1 MTKLVQQ
8 PSSSSGAADQPFPE
22 VSEPCG
28 DDHSQSSQTS
38 STSSKGATMPTSK
51 QRPPQQHQP
60 PSFRRTSTRLTS
72 IRNDSLSSSSSSASS
87 SSSSSLSSAA
97 DLESGPDIKLPASED
112 CFKVPSTTPGT
123 PSCEDQHESG
133 VVCRLPLDRLQAILG
148 ALNILKSPAESESG
162 TSTSPSPT
170 YKLLCLYCDRTFASQ
185 TLMAKHTD
193 RVHRIPKDRRSS
205 SRVVPAV
212 NDGAFP
218 NCSYCSKG
226 KILNLASEDL
236 SQLFKHLVDQ
246 HSDRYFAC
254 ERCAL
259 RFPSDESRDAHMES
273 LHQPAT
279 STPETRTR
287 PKSKAALK
295 SFNLNKT
302 KNCDIITTPLTIQ
315 VDFDTE
321 AIKNLTIENIEEV
334 DSLSA
339 VLGMVNNSSNR
350 LRSSGR
356 TSARSVTA
364 PSGSSK
370 SKVLKKSDKMLMR
383 TTEPTLYRLGI
394 AQHRTARQGR
404 RGASTKNRRKAPA
417 DSASCSSSLSGTSS
431 SQPDNHYNKI
441 TKLKTIRSTLNNP
454 SGTSETDFVVSRGG
468 KNDIVSTYDDDFY
481 ENVNA
486 NVRQN
491 LSCHLDGKLEASTPN
506 APSPMSPITSA
517 PAIRSIV
524 VKSPQEAESKI
535 HEATNLPAMTVFP
548 TLLTIE
554 QFGTDLLPLT
564 KIKKPITKN
573 SWKWKWDF
581 VKKYKYVNENGK
593 IVKKVKQPVLGQRD
607 LSKLDM
613 WTQLTMR
620 TKHELIRNCR
630 NICNPSSYISDVGD
644 SLRQEQ
650 RKQVDELNRILD
662 SRLLPQIN
670 LEQHD
675 QSIIKL
681 EAELSEEGEE
691 YSDQYLLE
699 NQHSNTIDE
708 EFISTLQL
716 LRLAD
721 SSNRKQVVLS
731 GEWARPRCYICY
743 CCGDKFNS
751 LKQMEE
757 HKTFRHPYVY
767 STYYEIVGR
776 ELIEKQL
783 FKHFFIPLSAL
794 TMHRIHYSRL
804 SSYLPTFERRFP
816 PIRQPSSESTATITE
831 IKSEDSSSNEATS
844 FSTTTSSSSILSISA
859 NTATSSGSSMSSRSA
874 LDALLSAGND
884 YTTSFTNYPAES
896 LPVRCSK
903 CDKECVNTL
912 VLYAHIL
919 NCTND
924 YIWLQAKKRMKYRRA
939 NRRRKGCNR
948 AALAA
953 RKAQI
958 SQAAAVEKSET
969 ASNHSGG
976 DADSSSSGSTAGSDA
991 KKKSK
996 SSPPRPKENDS
1007 DIVRRLTANLPA
1019 KRISRQILQVPKQIR
1034 KRPQISIVKGGK
1046 KQVASMAPSKAGVPR
1061 GASAIA
1067 LSKLRS
1073 GKIAAVSSSSKKLP
1087 IKVKPKPKIVV
1098 KEEEGIQ
1105 TEGTVGD
1112 EDKNVK
1118 EEKNTDT
1125 KDGLEKELERV
1136 GEKKEDKSEKQKG
1149 PVVKKTKKLVPHARK
1164 LPVRGNAFAN
1174 RIMPWKSPF
1183 RAGAASKKLPKK
1195 VKTKPKTV
1203 VEEKQE
1209 IQAEGTENKNV
1220 KEEENADA
1228 VDGLEKELE
1237 QVAETKEDKSEEQK
1251 IPEVKK
1257 TKNMVVSRGRKLPVR
1272 GNAFADRLM
1281 PWKGPFRVGASS
1293 KKPPKKVKTLPNT
1306 GVQKEGGTQ
1315 AEGTVSGGN
1324 KNVKEEQNTDAIDG
1338 LEEKSEP
1345 AKEKNENKSDEQHI
1359 PVVKKTKKVVI
1370 PRGRKLP
1377 VPWKGPFRK
1386 GASGNS
1392 RTLRSGIV
1400 KVTPSGGARKVKAKM
1415 DTPIK
1420 KKSIKEECKVKKPES
1435 SVSEKV
1441 SSPKRKGS
1449 KSPKEVTVE
1458 KAKGKVIEKKIDQ
1471 KVEVDGK
1478 VSEESNHKQ
1487 KQTDEKDRDKTN
1499 VKINGKENS
1508 VDEEVP
1514 TESSTNRSSHVVE
1527 QESPAQNATKIEETT
1542 PLKESESNKYKEHSA
1557 KATEETP
1564 DQPIM
1569 SQPVT
1574 PVKSPSQCSQPPS
1587 APTTPSCA
1595 SNHQANKRKPKKLN
1609 DCIAM
1614 LTSKLSEK
1622 IGVDFFNQ
1630 AIAKNVGPKTTA
1642 PSVETRASKQL
1653 LLPTSNMLPLHP
1665 PTITAMPLQINPPQL
1680 APLPLVM
1687 NTRRS
1692 SSSSQ
1697 PPPMLSPVSPI
1708 VTPMEEISD
1717 EPLNLS
1723 KNSPIGRSIPPRS
1736 RDVFQKPTHNMSP
1749 PPQSPTA
1756 LHSPHQHPGS
1766 IRHPSPQPPHQQQ
1779 QPGPSTPNRN
1789 LPSIKLP
1796 PGLIIERVEYKSR
1809 PVISKEAP
1817 SVTIVARRQPPPSME
1832 GRSTMQ
1838 PVTIETPPSPQP
1850 PSRRQSI
1857 HQQPHH
1863 QQHQQQLYGDPRKIT
1878 APTHQQQQQLPSP
1891 KQTQAPSPQQQ
1902 HQLPLFPLQSAHQP
1916 TSTPSIASTLR
1927 QERPLENRISVTITE
1942 AKSPVAK
1949 QPPVTLNIPERLPVI
1964 DRTPPT
1970 AVNPSPLIIPSV
1982 PIPVQT
1988 QSSGSGSSKRSRR
2001 KSVYVAPNPIS
2012 ESPTPAPVPQ
2022 IPQVVPPAPVVAP
2035 PFLPGPFP
2043 LFPHSLLA
2051 GPPLGLDLQRLAAV
2065 GLPPHLKPPA
2075 IPPLTVPAAPAT
2087 AAAVSTPAAAAAAA
2101 FLEKIF
2107 LPNRDVIV
2115 KQIENAAAAAAAAAQ
2130 SSPPARIS
2138 PSKTS
2143 SDSNTA
2149 VREKPKI
2156 QPTLEKEQTIITPC
2170 ATPPAATVPVE
2181 KKSRSRAK
2189 SSKAKAQSVIVPPTV
2204 TTKEVVPSPEVIEPP
2219 PHPAETTEAK
2229 SSIPTEASV
2238 STPTL
2243 ESNVESTVATP
2254 PEKQSNRKKTPP
2266 RYEPAPKTTEISVEK
2281 TIPLESPAE
2290 SQTDPK
2296 PLDTDLESKDPPKC
2310 SSTPPPTT
2318 ANSGKIVRKRRKNE
2332 LAAILSDQL
2341 LESFKEVDQNALQ
2354 DLKMMHD
2361 MSCEKPD
2368 IKFSLEQ
2375 IPQLAK
2381 RKVNIRHPDLL
2392 ARQSPVIGGKKTPA
2406 KKGVAK
2412 DQSVKEHMTDEDQEI
2427 VKAGNEEEEK
2437 DTPGI
2442 ETEFVDEQPL
2452 LEDTDKVGQ
2461 SIVPVVED
2469 VQMSTSKKTAQKKT
2483 QEKTFTATQDEPSDT
2498 KDIPQEMPSV
2508 PPPQV
2513 IKKAPPNRRTRK
2525 LSIDIERIAGLDRKG
2540 RQNMKS
2546 KYSKELEG
2554 LDIAERLE
2562 VVAPV
2567 QKKSKGK
2574 ANKKQEVTKS
2584 SSQES
2589 PQIQMAK
2596 EDDKMQPSETA
2607 LEKPVE
2613 ERSVPET
2620 VAQESTASSSRKKS
2634 QTKSRSKTP
2643 FPFPKEK
2650 PTKKTDLDRLKESL
2664 NIETPTMKPVMEKKK
2679 QEEVVQELSKDS
2691 ETISMPSEPS
2701 SQKKSAKRK
2710 SGKGDSEEP
2719 VVDPVKVPNKKKK
2732 DAAEEPEPGLLQET
2746 IMKTPTKRSKTP
2758 APVEETSPKTSAARR
2773 SKTPASPLVETP
2785 TKSPA
2790 KRSKTPAPTED
2801 ISAKTTSKRSK
2812 TPAPTEVKQRS
2823 PSPVATPKK
2832 AKTPTPP
2839 KRIMQR
2845 RSSVFVDRNLA
2856 QYLEERDA
2864 EQELLSHSSFKDDLI
2879 LTSRRGTRSQGTVD
2893 LDLVQSFAEAAM
2905 KPRDPRRRSAA
2916 AVAAA
2921 AASAKRAEEERKVAD
2936 EERKRIE
2943 AEKRRVWE
2951 EEKRKYEE
2959 AEENKKVAEAAV
2971 RPTAPLRRISARR
2984 ASLFIASPPEIEEPK
2999 APEENIA
3006 EISKATKRQY
3016 RRRASVYQPMSFLDE
3031 EEQMEKQTAEEKK
3044 TKTPLR
3050 SKTPGPGGIWDQDI
3064 KSVGRRR
3071 NQSSVFNGTPEPTIE
3086 SLLEPLTVPTTGTK
3100 RRTKNSQLAENLS
3113 KLFNIEEEIQMID
3126 RSKRKPRKSNTPVAF
3141 ESLTSAPVS
3150 STPIKEI
3157 KEDAVAPKVSPIVME
3172 PKKIDELV
3180 KVVEKEVAKASIAP
3194 KPRES
3199 LSFSNDDEDETPKL
3213 NKLVEDII
3221 NKSES
3226 ESDSDDDNMSLAC
3239 FVRREESFL
3248 KPSQHQSQES
3258 FEGMAEDESNSAMDD
3273 DMSVTTEVT
3282 SFGGSIRKRKRRKS
3296 ICVTKCRRPKPPVD
3310 DSKPVVTF
3318 NCDLCKKVFKK
3329 QDAFNKHRM
3338 TLSHIAKLSEQEYL
3352 EAQQKERDAA
3362 TAETTTVECPVQHSS
3377 PAQIATSVA
3386 GSSPPKEFDKDGPM
3400 KALSQEEKLF
3410 YECCS
3415 MLKESNADNEN
3426 LNLTVSL
3433 KSDEMTPGM
3442 VCDQVPSAKASVA
3455 FPNPFA
3461 GLPEQD
3467 KATDGCFNMGDSFPS
3482 FQDVSES
3489 ENYIQ
3494 TINQRYADKN
3504 LSDPF
3509 TKLTAVGISQ
3519 HMENDGNL
3527 SPQNSTKSTSSQASV
3542 FSQKTIKTKGA
3553 LKGYDNFKVSI
3564 PMSGIQVAKESNK
3577 LDTLADVA
3585 LCGDIPKEFDLKD
3598 SEEEKEDELS
3608 GRIPEVSTSTTPLN
3622 QKSAKSEGSPK
3633 NGLQGTGKRAPAK
3646 KDTQGNKLGFRAKK
3660 KGNATPTKATAAAAS
3675 TSSRRSTARGKKT
3688 TNTAVA
3694 KTPARNT
3701 KPDPDDVY
3709 AFQDSPP
3716 EEAET
3721 LLSYSSKKTSTSTSS
3736 PAIVNKSVVDLQ
3748 TGDQGEDSQLSSLSF
3763 SDRDD
3768 FVYGTNTLSE
3778 EDEDDKSSSYSS
3790 SQTTPK
3796 KPVKADVQKK
3806 SLIMGRIFKKA
3817 KDKLKEEPV
3826 VKKGTTAAGEQSKPV
3841 AKDFDKLFDTLKK
3854 SEVEEK
3860 PEEKD
3865 TSTEADQSSEIMDSQ
3880 LLDEDEE
3887 DEKGNR
3893 NLRRR
3898 STQKKLTETWDS
3910 DEYEDFNVKNAVN
3923 LIAKK
3928 DGKSVTNKNPSKEE
3942 NVLEEK
3948 DVSQTENKSDETPL
3962 KAMNLSSKEP
3972 ITTKGKTVGE
3982 KKPLVTDET
3991 IRQVM
3996 ESVIMEV
4003 TMNKNNRV
4011 RDTKRRGKTRPSK
4024 TATSDSSRED
4034 ENLPEKDSSVE
4045 NIGSLDDHVLESSVM
4060 ISSRTITTK
4069 FKQKLNSTQ
4078 SGKQK
4083 DESKQKLAEQPEK
4096 TTQEEPKKSTTPKTV
4111 NNNNQKTKVAAKA
4124 KEQRKDAPEV
4134 KGATNNS
4141 KLKQRKGPPK
4151 KMKNVAYD
4159 PDSDFEDNIKC
4170 KKVKKKLLESDIEAN
4185 LKIEQLNAQLSD
4197 SILMPAP
4204 RRKRNAAET
4213 LYFWSSS
4220 SEEDDLEQDFVEVSS
4235 NKSGSAAGSKKK
4247 KGGGASKAKQPTA
4260 QQSKTQQKQQR
4271 HQQQQQQQQQQH
4283 QQQQQQQKQLDSQS
4297 IMEGGDDTSS
4307 SSEHMQQHGWIVGDS
4322 HKKLVTLLAHA
4333 KGKQDN
4339 RPVKATGNRRKYRK

>member
-1 MTKLVQQ
+1 MTKLVHQH
-8 PSSSSGAADQPFPE
+8 SSSSGAADQPLPE
-22 VSEPCG
+22 VSEQCG
-28 DDHSQSSQTS
+28 DDQEGQSPQAS
-38 STSSKGATMPTSK
+38 STPSKGSSTTPTSK
-51 QRPPQQHQP
+51 QRHQA
-60 PSFRRTSTRLTS
+60 SSSNRRTSTRLTS
-72 IRNDSLSSSSSSASS
+72 IRNDSFSSASSS

-97 DLESGPDIKLPASED
+97 DLESGPDVKPLPSGED
-112 CFKVPSTTPGT
+112 CFKVPSVAPGT
-123 PSCEDQHESG
+123 PCEEHQEPAG
-133 VVCRLPLDRLQAILG
+133 VICRLPLDRLQAILG
-148 ALNILKSPAESESG
+148 ALNILKSPADSESG

-205 SRVVPAV
+205 SRVVPTI

-218 NCSYCSKG
+218 SCSYCNKG
-226 KILNLASEDL
+226 KVLNPASEDL

-254 ERCAL
+254 EACAV
-259 RFPSDESRDAHMES
+259 RFPTDESRDAHMEAT
-273 LHQPAT
+273 HQPPTA

-295 SFNLNKT
+295 SFNLNKSII
-302 KNCDIITTPLTIQ
+302 NSCDIITTPLTVQ

-321 AIKNLTIENIEEV
+321 AIKNLTIENADAV

-339 VLGMVNNSSNR
+339 ALGMAGNSSSSTR

-356 TSARSVTA
+356 TSARSGTSA
-364 PSGSSK
+364 PPGSDK
-370 SKVLKKSDKMLMR
+370 SKVFKKSDKMLMR
-383 TTEPTLYRLGI
+383 SSGPTLSRLGI
-394 AQHRTARQGR
+394 AQHRTPRQGR
-404 RGASTKNRRKAPA
+404 RAASAKNRRKITT

-468 KNDIVSTYDDDFY
+468 KNDIVSTYDEDFY
-481 ENVNA
+481 ETVNA

-491 LSCHLDGKLEASTPN
+491 LRCHLDGKLEASDPN
-506 APSPMSPITSA
+506 APSPISPVPAAI
-517 PAIRSIV
+517 PAIRSTV
-524 VKSPQEAESKI
+524 VKSPHQNESKI

-564 KIKKPITKN
+564 KMKKKPITKN

-593 IVKKVKQPVLGQRD
+593 IVKKIKQPTLGLRD

-620 TKHELIRNCR
+620 TKHEVIRNCR
-630 NICNPSSYISDVGD
+630 NLCDPGSYISAVGD

-650 RKQVDELNRILD
+650 RKQVEELNHILD

-681 EAELSEEGEE
+681 EAVEPLEEGAE
-691 YSDQYLLE
+691 YSDQYSE
-699 NQHSNTIDE
+699 QQESNTIDE
-708 EFISTLQL
+708 DFISGLQL

-721 SSNRKQVVLS
+721 TNRRQQVVLS

-804 SSYLPTFERRFP
+804 SSYPAGFDRHRFP

-844 FSTTTSSSSILSISA
+844 FSTSTASSSSLMSVSV
-859 NTATSSGSSMSSRSA
+859 NTASSSTSSMSSRSA
-874 LDALLSAGND
+874 LDALLAAGD
-884 YTTSFTNYPAES
+884 DFTTSFTNYPPES
-896 LPVRCSK
+896 SPARCSK
-903 CDKECVNTL
+903 CSKECVNTL

-953 RKAQI
+953 RKAQHA
-958 SQAAAVEKSET
+958 SAQASGGAVEKSET

-976 DADSSSSGSTAGSDA
+976 DADSSSSSSSDA
-991 KKKSK
+991 KKKPK
-996 SSPPRPKENDS
+996 SPPRPKEKDS

-1034 KRPQISIVKGGK
+1034 KRPQQIGLVKGGGK
-1046 KQVASMAPSKAGVPR
+1046 KQVVSTLAPSKAGVPR
-1061 GASAIA
+1061 GATAMA

-1073 GKIAAVSSSSKKLP
+1073 GKIAVMPSSIKKLP
-1087 IKVKPKPKIVV
+1087 VKIKPKPKPVV
-1098 KEEEGIQ
+1098 KEEV
-1105 TEGTVGD
+1105 TVDVESDGK
-1112 EDKNVK
+1112 KNEKIK
-1118 EEKNTDT
+1118 EEKEEDT
-1125 KDGLEKELERV
+1125 KEEHEQKEGDV
-1136 GEKKEDKSEKQKG
+1136 GEKKEDKLKEQKASI
-1149 PVVKKTKKLVPHARK
+1149 VKKKMVVPRGRI
-1164 LPVRGNAFAN
+1164 LPVRGNAFVN
-1174 RIMPWKSPF
+1174 RTQWK
-1183 RAGAASKKLPKK
+1183 GKK
-1195 VKTKPKTV
+1195 V
-1203 VEEKQE
+1203 
-1209 IQAEGTENKNV
+1209 
-1220 KEEENADA
+1220 
-1228 VDGLEKELE
+1228 L
-1237 QVAETKEDKSEEQK
+1237 
-1251 IPEVKK
+1251 
-1257 TKNMVVSRGRKLPVR
+1257 
-1272 GNAFADRLM
+1272 
-1281 PWKGPFRVGASS
+1281 
-1293 KKPPKKVKTLPNT
+1293 
-1306 GVQKEGGTQ
+1306 
-1315 AEGTVSGGN
+1315 
-1324 KNVKEEQNTDAIDG
+1324 
-1338 LEEKSEP
+1338 
-1345 AKEKNENKSDEQHI
+1345 
-1359 PVVKKTKKVVI
+1359 
-1370 PRGRKLP
+1370 
-1377 VPWKGPFRK
+1377 PFRK
-1386 GASGNS
+1386 GGLSGNG

-1400 KVTPSGGARKVKAKM
+1400 KVSPTVGARKIKAKSV
-1415 DTPIK
+1415 TPTK
-1420 KKSIKEECKVKKPES
+1420 KEVTEKDNKEKEPSSPANVKKN
-1435 SVSEKV
+1435 
-1441 SSPKRKGS
+1441 SPKRKGS
-1449 KSPKEVTVE
+1449 KSPMEVPGKEVKSDLGEVCEKRDEQKEEDTEKMEEVGSKNPEGIVE
-1458 KAKGKVIEKKIDQ
+1458 EGQGKNDEGIEEKGNPVDKEVPIESSNDAGSHIVEEEPHEPVEERSPLKEVELMKDNVMTPKASQ
-1471 KVEVDGK
+1471 TL
-1478 VSEESNHKQ
+1478 SEESPNQ
-1487 KQTDEKDRDKTN
+1487 SI
-1499 VKINGKENS
+1499 VS
-1508 VDEEVP
+1508 
-1514 TESSTNRSSHVVE
+1514 
-1527 QESPAQNATKIEETT
+1527 
-1542 PLKESESNKYKEHSA
+1542 
-1557 KATEETP
+1557 
-1564 DQPIM
+1564 QPI
-1569 SQPVT
+1569 T
-1574 PVKSPSQCSQPPS
+1574 PVKSPSLNSQS
-1587 APTTPSCA
+1587 ASTPTTPSCGVGNQQ
-1595 SNHQANKRKPKKLN
+1595 SNKRKQKKLN

-1630 AIAKNVGPKTTA
+1630 AIAKTVGPKTTA
-1642 PSVETRASKQL
+1642 PSVETRASSKQL
-1653 LLPTSNMLPLHP
+1653 LLPINNLVPLHP
-1665 PTITAMPLQINPPQL
+1665 PTITAMPLQITPPQS

-1687 NTRRS
+1687 NNRRS
-1692 SSSSQ
+1692 SVSSQ
-1697 PPPMLSPVSPI
+1697 PPAMLSPVSPI

-1723 KNSPIGRSIPPRS
+1723 KNSPIGRSAPPRS
-1736 RDVFQKPTHNMSP
+1736 RDVYQKPPQHLSP
-1749 PPQSPTA
+1749 PPPSPTA
-1756 LHSPHQHPGS
+1756 LHSPHQHPGLL
-1766 IRHPSPQPPHQQQ
+1766 RLPSPQPQHHQHQSSQ

-1817 SVTIVARRQPPPSME
+1817 SVTIVARRQPPPSMD

-1838 PVTIETPPSPQP
+1838 STPTEPPLPPSPQP
-1850 PSRRQSI
+1850 MTRRQSI
-1857 HQQPHH
+1857 
-1863 QQHQQQLYGDPRKIT
+1863 HQQQLYGDPRKIT
-1878 APTHQQQQQLPSP
+1878 PPMHPQQQQQQQQQQQLPSP
-1891 KQTQAPSPQQQ
+1891 KQPQQIQ
-1902 HQLPLFPLQSAHQP
+1902 PQSAP
-1916 TSTPSIASTLR
+1916 PPTPSIASTLR

-1942 AKSPVAK
+1942 ANKDRHHSPVAK
-1949 QPPVTLNIPERLPVI
+1949 QPPITLNIPERLPVI
-1964 DRTPPT
+1964 DRAPPT
-1970 AVNPSPLIIPSV
+1970 SVMNPTPLIIPSV
-1982 PIPVQT
+1982 PIPVST

-2001 KSVYVAPNPIS
+2001 KSVFVAPTPVS
-2012 ESPTPAPVPQ
+2012 ESPPAPVAQLAP
-2022 IPQVVPPAPVVAP
+2022 VPPAPVVGP

-2075 IPPLTVPAAPAT
+2075 IPPLTVPAPPA
-2087 AAAVSTPAAAAAAA
+2087 PAAAAAAA

-2115 KQIENAAAAAAAAAQ
+2115 KQIESAAAAAAAAAAAQ
-2130 SSPPARIS
+2130 SVPPVPIS
-2138 PSKTS
+2138 PSKS
-2143 SDSNTA
+2143 APEVAPSLQLQP
-2149 VREKPKI
+2149 PK
-2156 QPTLEKEQTIITPC
+2156 EVTPST
-2170 ATPPAATVPVE
+2170 TPAPVE
-2181 KKSRSRAK
+2181 KKSRSRAR
-2189 SSKAKAQSVIVPPTV
+2189 SSKAKTQSVIVSSSNATPLVLPG
-2204 TTKEVVPSPEVIEPP
+2204 PEVLPSQALPVEVPQP
-2219 PHPAETTEAK
+2219 KT
-2229 SSIPTEASV
+2229 SV
-2238 STPTL
+2238 P
-2243 ESNVESTVATP
+2243 VESLLIPAPVPIEQPQIDP
-2254 PEKQSNRKKTPP
+2254 PLEPAPSKKKTPP
-2266 RYEPAPKTTEISVEK
+2266 RKESTPKPTEKLDSS
-2281 TIPLESPAE
+2281 TIPIEPSAVDSQIDPKSQDHELEAE
-2290 SQTDPK
+2290 EPSKSSQTPT
-2296 PLDTDLESKDPPKC
+2296 PAGN
-2310 SSTPPPTT
+2310 SSAKT
-2318 ANSGKIVRKRRKNE
+2318 VRKRRKNE

-2392 ARQSPVIGGKKTPA
+2392 TPATRQSPVAVGKKTPV
-2406 KKGVAK
+2406 KKVTK
-2412 DQSVKEHMTDEDQEI
+2412 DQSGKDQTTDEVQEDE
-2427 VKAGNEEEEK
+2427 KPNENDETKEVEAAEKEESAQNIP
-2437 DTPGI
+2437 T
-2442 ETEFVDEQPL
+2442 DE
-2452 LEDTDKVGQ
+2452 TDKVEHRPE
-2461 SIVPVVED
+2461 PVIED
-2469 VQMSTSKKTAQKKT
+2469 ISKPTSKKNAKKASEKLSKKVEDKDAKQVEVQ
-2483 QEKTFTATQDEPSDT
+2483 QEKPGTPAVQPA
-2498 KDIPQEMPSV
+2498 
-2508 PPPQV
+2508 
-2513 IKKAPPNRRTRK
+2513 KKAPPNRRTRK

-2540 RQNMKS
+2540 RQNLKA
-2546 KYSKELEG
+2546 KYSKELES
-2554 LDIAERLE
+2554 LDIAERLNE
-2562 VVAPV
+2562 SPV
-2567 QKKSKGK
+2567 QKKTKGK
-2574 ANKKQEVTKS
+2574 ASKKGEIVQTDGEVAK
-2584 SSQES
+2584 
-2589 PQIQMAK
+2589 K
-2596 EDDKMQPSETA
+2596 EDEKIAEADKQPEKSVQPS
-2607 LEKPVE
+2607 VE
-2613 ERSVPET
+2613 EAVP
-2620 VAQESTASSSRKKS
+2620 ASSKKKS
-2634 QTKSRSKTP
+2634 PPKSRSKTP
-2643 FPFPKEK
+2643 FPFPKEG
-2650 PTKKTDLDRLKESL
+2650 PVEKTDLDRLKESL
-2664 NIETPTMKPVMEKKK
+2664 NIETATKKSATSKKK
-2679 QEEVVQELSKDS
+2679 QLVPVQDPQNVEAELASP
-2691 ETISMPSEPS
+2691 TPEPTT
-2701 SQKKSAKRK
+2701 QKKSSKRK
-2710 SGKGDSEEP
+2710 SGKADKDEAAVEP
-2719 VVDPVKVPNKKKK
+2719 ENVSNKKKK
-2732 DAAEEPEPGLLQET
+2732 ETSEESEFVQAKVESPPKSATVKTSAKRTKTPAPVEESPQKSPAKQRKTPAPMEESPPKSPAKHSKTSTVVQEQRPKSPDKQNKAPVEET
-2746 IMKTPTKRSKTP
+2746 LIKTPTKRSKTP
-2758 APVEETSPKTSAARR
+2758 APKEEI
-2773 SKTPASPLVETP
+2773 VV
-2785 TKSPA
+2785 KSPA
-2790 KRSKTPAPTED
+2790 KRSKTPAPAEE
-2801 ISAKTTSKRSK
+2801 K
-2812 TPAPTEVKQRS
+2812 PRS
-2823 PSPVATPKK
+2823 PSPVITPKK

-2839 KRIMQR
+2839 KRIMAR

-2879 LTSRRGTRSQGTVD
+2879 LTSRRGTRSQGTVH
-2893 LDLVQSFAEAAM
+2893 LELVQSFAEAAM

-2921 AASAKRAEEERKVAD
+2921 AASAKRAEEERKAAE
-2936 EERKRIE
+2936 EERKRMEE
-2943 AEKRRVWE
+2943 ANRRRWE

-2959 AEENKKVAEAAV
+2959 EEERKKREAEQAK
-2971 RPTAPLRRISARR
+2971 PAPVLRRISARR
-2984 ASLFIASPPEIEEPK
+2984 ASLFIAPPVEIEEPK
-2999 APEENIA
+2999 VPEENIA

-3031 EEQMEKQTAEEKK
+3031 EEQMEKQKQEEQKAK
-3044 TKTPLR
+3044 TQSR
-3050 SKTPGPGGIWDQDI
+3050 SKTPGPGGVWDQDI
-3064 KSVGRRR
+3064 KTVGRRR
-3071 NQSSVFNGTPEPTIE
+3071 NQSVFNGTPEPTIE
-3086 SLLEPLTVPTTGTK
+3086 SLLEPLSLPTSGTK

-3141 ESLTSAPVS
+3141 ESPASVLVS
-3150 STPIKEI
+3150 STPVKEA
-3157 KEDAVAPKVSPIVME
+3157 KDSPVAPKESPIVVE

-3199 LSFSNDDEDETPKL
+3199 LSFSNDDEDDTPKL

-3248 KPSQHQSQES
+3248 KPNQHQSQES
-3258 FEGMAEDESNSAMDD
+3258 LEENAEDESNSAMDD

-3282 SFGGSIRKRKRRKS
+3282 TFGGSIRKRKRRKS
-3296 ICVTKCRRPKPPVD
+3296 ICVTKSRRPKPPVD

-3352 EAQQKERDAA
+3352 EAQQKERNAAA
-3362 TAETTTVECPVQHSS
+3362 TTAPISERVQ
-3377 PAQIATSVA
+3377 AQAAAHPNTGA
-3386 GSSPPKEFDKDGPM
+3386 SPPKEFDKDGPM
-3400 KALSQEEKLF
+3400 KVLSQEEKLF

-3433 KSDEMTPGM
+3433 KSDEMAPGI
-3442 VCDQVPSAKASVA
+3442 VCEQIPTAKASVA
-3455 FPNPFA
+3455 FPNPFS
-3461 GLPEQD
+3461 GIPEQD
-3467 KATDGCFNMGDSFPS
+3467 KASDGCFNMGDSFPS

-3504 LSDPF
+3504 LADPF
-3509 TKLTAVGISQ
+3509 TKLSAADITQQA
-3519 HMENDGNL
+3519 ENDGNL

-3564 PMSGIQVAKESNK
+3564 PVAGTMQTSKESK

-3585 LCGDIPKEFDLKD
+3585 LCGDIPQVFDFKD
-3598 SEEEKEDELS
+3598 SEEEKEAELS
-3608 GRIPEVSTSTTPLN
+3608 GRIPEVSTSTP
-3622 QKSAKSEGSPK
+3622 QKATKGEGSPK
-3633 NGLQGTGKRAPAK
+3633 NGLQASGKRTPAK
-3646 KDTQGNKLGFRAKK
+3646 KEPAGNKLGFRAKK
-3660 KGNATPTKATAAAAS
+3660 KGNATPTAS
-3675 TSSRRSTARGKKT
+3675 TSRRSTARGKKAAVT
-3688 TNTAVA
+3688 PVA
-3694 KTPARNT
+3694 KTAASNSKT
-3701 KPDPDDVY
+3701 DPDDVY

-3721 LLSYSSKKTSTSTSS
+3721 LLSYSSKKTAASTSS
-3736 PAIVNKSVVDLQ
+3736 PATVGKSTATEAAAQ
-3748 TGDQGEDSQLSSLSF
+3748 SAAADQGEDSQLSSLSF

-3806 SLIMGRIFKKA
+3806 SLIMGRIFKKT
-3817 KDKLKEEPV
+3817 KDKPKDEVGP
-3826 VKKGTTAAGEQSKPV
+3826 KKATAATADQAKPV

-3854 SEVEEK
+3854 SEAEENPDK
-3860 PEEKD
+3860 GGS
-3865 TSTEADQSSEIMDSQ
+3865 STEAEQSSETIDPK
-3880 LLDEDEE
+3880 LLEEDDD

-3910 DEYEDFNVKNAVN
+3910 DEYEDFNLKNVVD
-3923 LIAKK
+3923 LIEKK
-3928 DGKSVTNKNPSKEE
+3928 DGRVVLKKPQKDASVTEDDKDTSKSSEDKLDESPLKIVNPPSKE
-3942 NVLEEK
+3942 
-3948 DVSQTENKSDETPL
+3948 T
-3962 KAMNLSSKEP
+3962 AA
-3972 ITTKGKTVGE
+3972 TKGKGVPE
-3982 KKPLVTDET
+3982 KKPVVTDET

-4003 TMNKNNRV
+4003 TMNKNNRA
-4011 RDTKRRGKTRPSK
+4011 RDNKRRGKARPSK
-4024 TATSDSSRED
+4024 PASSDSSRED
-4034 ENLPEKDSSVE
+4034 ENLLEKDSSSE
-4045 NIGSLDDHVLESSVM
+4045 NISSLDEHVLESSVM

-4078 SGKQK
+4078 TGKQK
-4083 DESKQKLAEQPEK
+4083 EETKGPKQTAQQDKPP
-4096 TTQEEPKKSTTPKTV
+4096 QEETKKPTTAKTV
-4111 NNNNQKTKVAAKA
+4111 NNNNNQNQKTKVTAKAA
-4124 KEQRKDAPEV
+4124 KEQRKETPEA
-4134 KGATNNS
+4134 KSNANNA

-4220 SEEDDLEQDFVEVSS
+4220 SEEDDVEEDFVEVSS
-4235 NKSGSAAGSKKK
+4235 
-4247 KGGGASKAKQPTA
+4247 KGGGASNKKKKAGASKTKPSPGQQTKA
-4260 QQSKTQQKQQR
+4260 QQKAQQKQKQQQS
-4271 HQQQQQQQQQQH
+4271 QQQQQL
-4283 QQQQQQQKQLDSQS
+4283 QQKQLDAQS
-4297 IMEGGDDTSS
+4297 AMEAGDDTSS

-4339 RPVKATGNRRKYRK
+4339 RTVKATGGSRRK